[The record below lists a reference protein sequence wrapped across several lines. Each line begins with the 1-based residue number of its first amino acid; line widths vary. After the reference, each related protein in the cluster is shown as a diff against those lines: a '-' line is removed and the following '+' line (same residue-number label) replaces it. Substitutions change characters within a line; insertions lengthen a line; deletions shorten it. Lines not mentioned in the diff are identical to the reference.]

1 VLGQGR
7 HVQREASL
15 LPTNPHDLLRID
27 LRRYADEQRPLRRVW
42 SAMPPRELLFQ
53 QSLLSDRHGESS
65 WDLLS
70 LYAPE
75 L

>member
-1 VLGQGR
+1 M
-7 HVQREASL
+7 QREASL
-15 LPTNPHDLLRID
+15 LPTNPHDVLRID
-27 LRRYADEQRPLRRVW
+27 LHRHADEQRPLRRLRPAV
-42 SAMPPRELLFQ
+42 PPWELLFQ
-53 QSLLSDRHGESS
+53 QSLLSDQHGEPS